1 MPSYLEQ
8 AFDLWLR
15 QTSELPRYEREYAF
29 AEPRKWRMDFAFLDE
44 KVAVEIDGLRYD
56 GVAGHQTVRGVL
68 ADAEKYEAALR
79 MGWKVYRVPGPWIA
93 EGERLIWRP
102 QVMETLKALL
112 LLDAF
117 GDNKL
122 GVN

>member
-1 MPSYLEQ
+1 MLAKPSHLES
-8 AFDLWLR
+8 AFELWLN
-15 QTSELPRYEREYAF
+15 QTPGVGHFTKEYRFLPTRN
-29 AEPRKWRMDFAFLDE
+29 WRFDFAWTLE
-44 KVAVEIDGLRYD
+44 NVAVEIDGLRYD
-56 GVAGHQTVRGVL
+56 GVAGHQTVKGVM

-112 LLDAF
+112 RVA
-117 GDNKL
+117 
-122 GVN
+122 